1 MKNNPPEIS
10 VLLPVYNTEE
20 NYLRES
26 IESILNQTYK
36 NFELIIVNDCS
47 QNSAEDV
54 IKSYDDKR
62 IIYYKNNKNEGITNT
77 RNKLLRLAKGQ
88 FIAVQDHDDV
98 SFPERLEKEY
108 NFLKEHP
115 EVSICSGWIEILSEL
130 HRNSG
135 GGRKI
140 WKTKLYPKYLDFLK
154 RCELIHPACMW
165 RKNDFEKYNLFYEDG
180 YYGAQDYALFAKAIK
195 YLKAANLQE
204 PLLKY
209 RRHVN
214 NVSRNKL
221 LMKEE
226 SKKVKK
232 EMLEFLTSDIKE
244 QKLLYSVFK
253 KSRMSFI
260 EKIKTV
266 FLILLYL

>member
-20 NYLRES
+20 KYLRES

-62 IIYYKNNKNEGITNT
+62 IIYYKNNKNECITNT
-77 RNKLLRLAKGQ
+77 RNKLLKLAKGQ

-115 EVSICSGWIEILSEL
+115 EVSICCVWI
-130 HRNSG
+130 
-135 GGRKI
+135 
-140 WKTKLYPKYLDFLK
+140 
-154 RCELIHPACMW
+154 
-165 RKNDFEKYNLFYEDG
+165 
-180 YYGAQDYALFAKAIK
+180 
-195 YLKAANLQE
+195 
-204 PLLKY
+204 
-209 RRHVN
+209 
-214 NVSRNKL
+214 
-221 LMKEE
+221 
-226 SKKVKK
+226 
-232 EMLEFLTSDIKE
+232 
-244 QKLLYSVFK
+244 
-253 KSRMSFI
+253 
-260 EKIKTV
+260 
-266 FLILLYL
+266 